1 MKKFDIE
8 KAKNGAAVCLEDGT
22 PVKILDFDFNGDIL
36 YKVKVTQDSGRTL
49 DGTIVVDQQ
58 GVRRENGYDGKNL
71 NLYMA
76 TVYGYTVLYK
86 TDDEKLIGSIIHYEK
101 ITAEKEMLEQKENK
115 YVKVFCLAKV
125 ELLDE

>member
-1 MKKFDIE
+1 MKPFNLE

-49 DGTIVVDQQ
+49 EGTIVVDQK

-76 TVYGYTVLYK
+76 PIVGYMCVLK
-86 TDDEKLIGSIIHYEK
+86 NVQTGKLIGYE
-101 ITAEKEMLEQKENK
+101 IYSNLSDAEFNEAIPLGCTCFG
-115 YVKVFCLAKV
+115 YAKV
-125 ELLDE
+125 ELLD